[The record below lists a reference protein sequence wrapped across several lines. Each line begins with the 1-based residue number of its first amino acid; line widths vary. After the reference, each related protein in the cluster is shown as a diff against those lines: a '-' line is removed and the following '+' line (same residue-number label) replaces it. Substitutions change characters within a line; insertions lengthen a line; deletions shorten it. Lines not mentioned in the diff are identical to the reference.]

1 MCQGREIVQSRKVTL
16 NWAEKNRLGF
26 TEGDEY
32 ARRRG
37 RPATSQGP
45 RSPDGAASPG
55 GAGPKRPASQGGPGV
70 SAPSEHDFSF
80 WQGTRQ
86 RGPVGHPLAAGSPGR
101 GRPATGYGDRGHAA
115 EEGPGQPPSR
125 PATTG
130 GWMKR
135 RGPKRS
141 ASVPA
146 NDWLFGEHIGLFDHG
161 RVCGGAHTNFR
172 PF

>member
-26 TEGDEY
+26 TEGDEPV
-32 ARRRG
+32 RRRG

-45 RSPDGAASPG
+45 RSPDGAASPA

-86 RGPVGHPLAAGSPGR
+86 RGPVGHPLALGPQHATAAQEIGR
-101 GRPATGYGDRGHAA
+101 QRPR
-115 EEGPGQPPSR
+115 R
-125 PATTG
+125 PHLHLMGAFA
-130 GWMKR
+130 KR
-135 RGPKRS
+135 HR
-141 ASVPA
+141 
-146 NDWLFGEHIGLFDHG
+146 
-161 RVCGGAHTNFR
+161 
-172 PF
+172 